1 MAIPEE
7 EKLTVDEFF
16 EAIAGR
22 EGRYELVGGVAY
34 AMAGAKEGHNVICSN
49 VQTAFVPAGKRKG
62 CRTTSS
68 NTAVRTGPDTVR
80 YPDVVVDC
88 GPPDAT
94 ALTASRP
101 TIVVGFFVRRRRLRV
116 RHQIARIPGRGKRRH
131 GPADR
136 VGNRP
141 RQSSQTARRRNL
153 SEEDRGVRH
162 GYPFSFAGGVHDAQ
176 RNLRYAEPATS
187 TTPPGCQERT
197 QLGPGQL
204 DFAVGRSR
212 GPDESEIGL

>member
-68 NTAVRTGPDTVR
+68 NTAVRPD
-80 YPDVVVDC
+80 
-88 GPPDAT
+88 
-94 ALTASRP
+94 
-101 TIVVGFFVRRRRLRV
+101 
-116 RHQIARIPGRGKRRH
+116 RIPSDIRMSWSIVDHPTRRH
-131 GPADR
+131 
-136 VGNRP
+136 
-141 RQSSQTARRRNL
+141 
-153 SEEDRGVRH
+153 
-162 GYPFSFAGGVHDAQ
+162 
-176 RNLRYAEPATS
+176 
-187 TTPPGCQERT
+187 
-197 QLGPGQL
+197 
-204 DFAVGRSR
+204 
-212 GPDESEIGL
+212 